1 LLRIVIKDGS
11 MRFEGKQRGYDP
23 VFFAIA
29 SGETLNVPI
38 SSGANRQTYLI
49 VSYQDGVD
57 PKTEYGLRDAARLVY
72 EPDWKKARPIRR

>member
-1 LLRIVIKDGS
+1 

-23 VFFAIA
+23 VSFAIA
-29 SGETLNVPI
+29 SGETLHIPV
-38 SSGANRQTYLI
+38 SSGANRQTSLI
-49 VSYQDGVD
+49 VSYQDGVVD